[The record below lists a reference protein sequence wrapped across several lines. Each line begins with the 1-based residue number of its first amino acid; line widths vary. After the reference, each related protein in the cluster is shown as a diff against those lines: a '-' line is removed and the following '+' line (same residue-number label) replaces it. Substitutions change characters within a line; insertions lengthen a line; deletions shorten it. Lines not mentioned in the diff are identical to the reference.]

1 MALVQQVPR
10 VVLPSLNGDT
20 FEGAAEVELEPWVAL
35 LPSKALYNKAS
46 VSLVKA
52 DGAAV
57 VVPIG
62 NVDYVEYIPVPA
74 QPAPASKAVT
84 LRRRQGA
91 PSPEAA
97 VAGFVQD
104 HAGTSTNTEAPDA
117 PLMQEI

>member
-10 VVLPSLNGDT
+10 VVLHTLNGDT
-20 FEGAAEVELEPWVAL
+20 FEGAAEVELEPWVEGI
-35 LPSKALYNKAS
+35 SKALYNKAS

-117 PLMQEI
+117 LLMQEI